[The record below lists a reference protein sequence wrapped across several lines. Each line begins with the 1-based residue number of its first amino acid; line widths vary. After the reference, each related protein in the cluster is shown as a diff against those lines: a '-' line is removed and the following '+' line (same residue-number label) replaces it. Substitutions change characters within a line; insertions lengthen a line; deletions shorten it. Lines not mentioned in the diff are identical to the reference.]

1 MTAPN
6 SARIWNY
13 WQGGEH
19 NYAVDRE
26 AGNDYLEVFPAI
38 RDIALQDRQFLDRA
52 VHYLSAGAGVD
63 QFLEIGPGL
72 PPAESTH
79 QILHA
84 LDPHA
89 RMVLVDHD
97 PLVLSHARTL
107 LADTPAAPVVVVEA
121 DMLDPEDVLRKA
133 ADTLDLTRPVAVLL
147 VGTIGHAGDFATA
160 EPIVRRLLDGVPSGS
175 YLALNQ
181 PTDTDP
187 GWARAQDAYN
197 ATGAMPYHL
206 YSPEEI
212 EELFSGL
219 DLVEPGLA
227 ECSEWQPHV
236 PAVIPVAEAN
246 QLGAVG
252 RKR

>member
-1 MTAPN
+1 M
-6 SARIWNY
+6 
-13 WQGGEH
+13 
-19 NYAVDRE
+19 
-26 AGNDYLEVFPAI
+26 
-38 RDIALQDRQFLDRA
+38 
-52 VHYLSAGAGVD
+52 D

-107 LADTPAAPVVVVEA
+107 LANTPAAPVVVVEA
-121 DMLDPEDVLRKA
+121 DMREPDDVLRKA
-133 ADTLDLTRPVAVLL
+133 ADTIDLTRPVAVLL

-160 EPIVRRLLDGVPSGS
+160 EPIVRRLLDGVPS
-175 YLALNQ
+175 
-181 PTDTDP
+181 
-187 GWARAQDAYN
+187 
-197 ATGAMPYHL
+197 YHL